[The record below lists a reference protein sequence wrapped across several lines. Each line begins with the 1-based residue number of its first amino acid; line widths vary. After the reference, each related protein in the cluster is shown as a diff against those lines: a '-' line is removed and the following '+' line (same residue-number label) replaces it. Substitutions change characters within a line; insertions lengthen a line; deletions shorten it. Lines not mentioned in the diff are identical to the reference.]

1 MLKCVQKWGGGKV
14 TDEKVIE
21 ALLTCKTR
29 KKAAESLGV
38 SANTINRRFEKP
50 DFKAKYNKARAEMLD
65 DAVNNLRGNVSLAVD
80 TLATIA
86 KDEGVAAAIRVNAA
100 DALLKHNVKYIEVID
115 HEQRITELENLQGVV
130 DE

>member
-1 MLKCVQKWGGGKV
+1 M

-29 KKAAESLGV
+29 RKAAESLGI
-38 SANTINRRFEKP
+38 STTTIKRKFEKS

-86 KDEGVAAAIRVNAA
+86 RDEGVSAAIRVNAA

-115 HEQRITELENLQGVV
+115 HEQRITELESLQGVV

>member
-1 MLKCVQKWGGGKV
+1 M

-29 KKAAESLGV
+29 RKAAESLGI
-38 SANTINRRFEKP
+38 STTTIKRKFEKS

-86 KDEGVAAAIRVNAA
+86 RDEGVSAAIRVNAA